1 MKHILFQA
9 AAVTGLLLFGMTASM
24 AQDRDRDRDD
34 SWYQHRET
42 FFHDQ
47 HWRAQLFQRVR
58 EDLDRVQ
65 STTFP
70 GGRDDFRISR
80 TKEELNELQGKL
92 ANGQYDQPE
101 LDQVIGGLQR
111 VVDSNRLSARDRD
124 VLSDDMA
131 RLRDYREHHENWE
144 RR

>member
-9 AAVTGLLLFGMTASM
+9 VAVTGLLIFGMTASM

-47 HWRAQLFQRVR
+47 HWRAQMFQRVR

-70 GGRDDFRISR
+70 GGRDDFRINR
-80 TKEELNELQGKL
+80 TKQELNELQGKL
-92 ANGQYDQPE
+92 ASGQYDQTE
-101 LDQVIGGLQR
+101 LDEVIGALQR
-111 VVDSNRLSARDRD
+111 VIDSNKLSSRDRD

-131 RLRDYREHHENWE
+131 RLREYREHHENWE